1 MPAALAVARRRRP
14 GPATATPAPATAA
27 PAARPAPVAA
37 VPGYLQARLRLS
49 QPGDAQEREAERAA
63 EAVARDE
70 RPQPVAT
77 PAAALARS
85 GADGPGDGDSVAPAL
100 AQRIEARRGGGA
112 PLAPALR
119 HDLEN
124 RFGSDFGAVRTH
136 TDAEAASLSRA
147 LDAQAF
153 TSGSDVYFDAGRYA
167 PAAPEGRALLAHEL
181 THVVQQGASPA
192 AARQVQRAKGDGG
205 AGTKTKGAKPK
216 SEVRLDGQRVIIPEL
231 KISAKKAGRRKPAYA
246 ANTELRKGP
255 RKTSQRALW
264 GQSLK
269 PGVTAGLE
277 KDVKSGKGSFSA
289 LNADGSLCGA
299 KLPGGRLL
307 IGSQAAVADELTLPK
322 WTSKGASLP
331 MDVDHFLEWQ
341 LGGNDGTDNYV
352 LGDAALNQ
360 AAGSITAAEIDRLVE
375 SALNELAADTA
386 NPADIRDWQT
396 LKTPAGGSAPGAAAT
411 PGAAPAAAP
420 AAPAATPTASGSAGT
435 ATPAAASPAPP
446 QSRTRTAVKELQSRN
461 YTFVFERIEAAA
473 DTGAGY
479 WLPEDI
485 SAGKSLKVPQ
495 RLDKKTLETL
505 TGKAGGVLLLP
516 REWSGTPL
524 PAGTGNW
531 QGSAAKGKGVTVQ
544 SYSAPAAGAEG
555 SVVVEVPV
563 QDAAPGSTPPVLTLP
578 VRGHPDLPGLAAA
591 RITRKVLKDNKGN
604 GGVSGF
610 RVKTLSPVEITD
622 LGLSD
627 GWGVEGSGLLTIDS
641 LPFLKGAQIGVMLVD
656 GELGFAAI
664 FDAGEFKIGGP
675 LKMTGGNLA
684 LAIVPGGPLQASG
697 RVDFALGE
705 YASGSIA
712 ASAGPGGV
720 TLDGA
725 LAFEKGLFSGEG
737 HLRYAAGKWSADGSF
752 TLERKFPGVDKL
764 SLTLGYDGETQT
776 IRLGGDAD
784 LSVPGFRKA
793 SCAVAADAAG
803 NIALTGSAELADTLP
818 KIKAGRLTL
827 TLTRPAGGDWSFGGS
842 GELEPDLKGV
852 PASAKLVLA
861 YADGLVTG
869 KLAAA
874 YATKLVGGT
883 LTLNAKA
890 GVGEQ
895 PEPLKVWGAGS
906 VDFKAAPWLKATVG
920 LTLGEDGTLTVAGKL
935 GIPAPVELFP
945 KKEYKKQILPLAAPA
960 IPIFGFAVAGVNVG
974 VFLNIDG
981 SLDFIASFG
990 PGQLTE
996 ASVGITWSPDD
1007 EDATELDGKATFV
1020 IPAYAGLKLTVDAGL
1035 GVGAA
1040 VISAIGGLS
1049 VWGELGV
1056 QASAGLGVDLKWKP
1070 GLGIKLNGEARAD
1083 AEAVL
1088 KLGAGGFIKV
1098 VAKIIGTIYEERFPA
1113 GEFTLGSGLKIGVT
1127 LPVSYEPDKSFE
1139 LDFSKID
1146 IRTPEIS
1153 AGDLVDKIKE
1163 QLPSP

>member
-1 MPAALAVARRRRP
+1 MSSAALLARRLH
-14 GPATATPAPATAA
+14 GSTAPATAA
-27 PAARPAPVAA
+27 KPARATPAARAA
-37 VPGYLQARLRLS
+37 LPGYLQARLRLS
-49 QPGDAQEREAERAA
+49 QPGDALEQEAERAA
-63 EAVARDE
+63 EAVAQNE
-70 RPQPVAT
+70 APAVK
-77 PAAALARS
+77 PAATATLARS
-85 GADGPGDGDSVAPAL
+85 AAGDGALSPAIE
-100 AQRIEARRGGGA
+100 QRIEASRSHGE
-112 PLAPALR
+112 PLAPAVR
-119 HDLEN
+119 ADMES
-124 RFGSDFGAVRTH
+124 RFGSDFGGVRTH
-136 TDAEAASLSRA
+136 TGAEAADLSRA

-153 TSGSDVYFDAGRYA
+153 TSGSDVFFDSGRYA

-205 AGTKTKGAKPK
+205 AGTKTKGTKPK
-216 SEVRLDGQRVIIPEL
+216 SEIRLDGQRVIIPEL

-255 RKTSQRALW
+255 RKTSQRAVW

-269 PGVTAGLE
+269 PGVVAGLE
-277 KDVKSGKGSFSA
+277 KDVKSGKGNFSA

-322 WTSKGASLP
+322 WTARGASLP

-341 LGGNDGTDNYV
+341 LNGNDALDNYV

-360 AAGSITAAEIDRLVE
+360 AAGSITAAEIDRAVE
-375 SALNELAADTA
+375 SALNELASDAA

-396 LKTPAGGSAPGAAAT
+396 LKTPAAGGT
-411 PGAAPAAAP
+411 PGAAPAPGAAPGAAPAP
-420 AAPAATPTASGSAGT
+420 AAPATPAAGGGT
-435 ATPAAASPAPP
+435 ATTTATAAPPP

-485 SAGKSLKVPQ
+485 SAGKSLKVPD

-524 PAGTGNW
+524 PAGTGKW

-544 SYSAPAAGAEG
+544 SYSAPSAGAEG

-563 QDAAPGSTPPVLTLP
+563 KDAAPGSTPPVLTLP

-610 RVKTLSPVEITD
+610 RIKTLSPVEFTD

-641 LPFLKGAQIGVMLVD
+641 LPFLKGAQIGVMLID

-664 FDAGEFKIGGP
+664 FDAGEFKLGGP

-697 RVDFALGE
+697 RIDFALGE

-712 ASAGPGGV
+712 AGAGPGGV
-720 TLDGA
+720 TLDGS

-752 TLERKFPGVDKL
+752 TLQRKFPGVDKL
-764 SLTLGYDGETQT
+764 SLTLGYDGETQLL
-776 IRLGGDAD
+776 RLGGDAD

-803 NIALTGSAELADTLP
+803 NIALSGSAELADTLP

-827 TLTRPAGGDWSFGGS
+827 TLNRPAGGDWSFGGS

-852 PASAKLVLA
+852 PASAKLLLS

-895 PEPLKVWGAGS
+895 PEPLKVWGSGN

-920 LTLGEDGTLTVAGKL
+920 LTLAEDGSLTVAGKL

-945 KKEYKKQILPLAAPA
+945 KKEYKKQILPLAAPS

-1056 QASAGLGVDLKWKP
+1056 KASAGLGVDLKWKP
-1070 GLGIKLNGEARAD
+1070 GLGIKLNGEAKAD

-1153 AGDLVDKIKE
+1153 AGDLVDKIKD

>member
-1 MPAALAVARRRRP
+1 MSSTALLARRLHGSAASAIPAKPAHAMPASRAAL
-14 GPATATPAPATAA
+14 
-27 PAARPAPVAA
+27 
-37 VPGYLQARLRLS
+37 PGYLQARLRLS
-49 QPGDAQEREAERAA
+49 QPGDALEQEAERAA
-63 EAVARDE
+63 EAVARGEAPDVG
-70 RPQPVAT
+70 PGAPAT
-77 PAAALARS
+77 LARS
-85 GADGPGDGDSVAPAL
+85 GAGESALPPAL
-100 AQRIEARRGGGA
+100 EQRIEARRGHGA
-112 PLAPALR
+112 PLAAPLR
-119 HDLEN
+119 TDLEA

-136 TDAEAASLSRA
+136 TGAEAASLSRA

-153 TSGSDVYFDAGRYA
+153 TSGSDIFFDAGRYA
-167 PAAPEGRALLAHEL
+167 PQAPEGRTLLAHEL
-181 THVVQQGASPA
+181 AHVVQQGASPA

-205 AGTKTKGAKPK
+205 SGTKTKGKKPA
-216 SEVRLDGQRVIIPEL
+216 SAVRLDGQRVIIPEL

-255 RKTSQRALW
+255 RNTKQRALW

-269 PGVTAGLE
+269 PGVAAGLE
-277 KDVKSGKGSFSA
+277 KDVKSGKGHFSA

-322 WTSKGASLP
+322 WTNKGASLP

-375 SALNELAADTA
+375 SALNELAAEAA

-396 LKTPAGGSAPGAAAT
+396 LKTPTAAGTPAA
-411 PGAAPAAAP
+411 GAAPGAAP
-420 AAPAATPTASGSAGT
+420 AAPAAPAAAAPATGATPATTPTA
-435 ATPAAASPAPP
+435 APP

-485 SAGKSLKVPQ
+485 SAGKSLNVPQ
-495 RLDKKTLETL
+495 KLDKKTLETL

-544 SYSAPAAGAEG
+544 SYSAPSAGAEG

-563 QDAAPGSTPPVLTLP
+563 RDAAPGSTPPVLTLP

-591 RITRKVLKDNKGN
+591 RITRKVLKDNQGN

-610 RVKTLSPVEITD
+610 RVKTLSPVEFTD

-627 GWGVEGSGLLTIDS
+627 GWGVEGSGLLTIES

-675 LKMTGGNLA
+675 LQMTGGNLA
-684 LAIVPGGPLQASG
+684 LAIVPGGNLQASG

-720 TLDGA
+720 TLDGS

-752 TLERKFPGVDKL
+752 TLQQKFPGVDKL

-776 IRLGGDAD
+776 IRLAGDAD
-784 LSVPGFRKA
+784 LSVPGFKKA

-803 NIALTGSAELADTLP
+803 NIALSGSAELADTLP
-818 KIKAGRLTL
+818 KIRAGRLTL
-827 TLTRPAGGDWSFGGS
+827 TLQRPAGGDWRFGGS

-852 PASAKLVLA
+852 PASAKLLLS
-861 YADGLVTG
+861 YADSLVTG

-883 LTLNAKA
+883 LTLNARA

-895 PEPLKVWGAGS
+895 PEPLKVWGSGS

-920 LTLGEDGTLTVAGKL
+920 LTLAEDGTLTVAGKL

-1070 GLGIKLNGEARAD
+1070 GQGIKLNGEAKAD

-1127 LPVSYEPDKSFE
+1127 LPVSYDPDKSFE
-1139 LDFSKID
+1139 LDFSKIE